1 MSTEQMGITQK
12 ITKGTGDVSI
22 LTVMQEYTVH
32 TPEEG
37 QKDENDDELFT
48 IMKKVKPHT
57 EVCDM
62 KSNKS
67 NVLLKNLQ
75 LI

>member
-1 MSTEQMGITQK
+1 
-12 ITKGTGDVSI
+12 
-22 LTVMQEYTVH
+22 MQEYTVH